1 MSKTFIINVMLKF
14 AKHKQKLSNTLEAEV
29 LLFQNYS
36 LSSSTLSPKNNRA
49 FSKKCMKN
57 RYVCLNEVIYSMT
70 MKMRLKMKNRWHRY
84 DINRHRLRH
93 GCKYT
98 KYEMCLTIM
107 MVICTKQHLSNI
119 WRSIYE
125 RVKQH

>member
-1 MSKTFIINVMLKF
+1 
-14 AKHKQKLSNTLEAEV
+14 
-29 LLFQNYS
+29 
-36 LSSSTLSPKNNRA
+36 
-49 FSKKCMKN
+49 
-57 RYVCLNEVIYSMT
+57 MT

-84 DINRHRLRH
+84 DINRHGLRH

-107 MVICTKQHLSNI
+107 MVICIKQHLSNI